1 MIYKSIITLNRNA
14 RGCYILDTVKGCSY
28 ARLNP
33 GGCYGD
39 CYAANIAKRYGFDFG
54 NPVKRYF
61 IEDDQQLY
69 FNGYNDIK
77 HEASIIKQIK
87 NIDMPFVRI
96 GEMGD
101 PSEYWEHTL
110 DVCKNISIAG
120 KKIVIITKHLKT
132 LPNVLLHKLNNQI
145 IINTSISALDS
156 KQQIKHRLKQYNR
169 LKPYC
174 KSVLRVVT
182 CDFKID
188 HFNKIQM
195 ELLDNENVLE
205 TIFRPNPKNDLV
217 IDGVIGIEKR
227 MFLKSEVWA
236 SSRIKGV
243 FFGYCKDCK
252 EMCGVNTN
260 TGDTI
265 TPENKGYR

>member
-1 MIYKSIITLNRNA
+1 MIYKSIITLNKNN

-28 ARLNP
+28 AGVKS

-39 CYAANIAKRYGFDFG
+39 CYAANIAKRYGFDFS

-69 FNGYNDIK
+69 FNDFHDVK
-77 HEASIIKQIK
+77 HEATIINQIK

-101 PSEYWEHTL
+101 PSDYWEHTF
-110 DVCKNISIAG
+110 DVCKNISIAM

-132 LPNVLLHKLNNQI
+132 IPDNLLYLLNDNI

-156 KQQIKHRLKQYNR
+156 KKQIKHRLKQYNR

-182 CDFKID
+182 CDFNLKDNLGIYL
-188 HFNKIQM
+188 NKIQNK
-195 ELLDNENVLE
+195 LLKNDSVIE
-205 TIFRPNPKNDLV
+205 TIFRPSMKNDLV
-217 IDGVIGIEKR
+217 QNHTINVIMKQ
-227 MFLKSEVWA
+227 FLKSEVLC
-236 SSRIKGV
+236 SIRDKNV
-243 FFGYCKDCK
+243 FFGYCSECK
-252 EMCGVNTN
+252 EMCGVNM
-260 TGDTI
+260 
-265 TPENKGYR
+265 